1 MRHHPWNSFSR
12 HALSAAVAIVVAAP
26 AMAQNTTSAVSGR
39 VVDAS
44 GKPVGGAAVTILHT
58 PSGSVSNATTDS
70 DGRYA
75 ARGLRTGGPYTIT
88 IRQGGQ
94 TETREGITLA
104 LAETLNLD
112 ATLGAAT
119 VVVTGQA
126 ISQTFNRGNMGAG
139 TQLGSAQ
146 INALP
151 SIQRNL
157 QDYARTDPRIAQTD
171 KDRGEIS
178 ALGQNSRFNSITI
191 DGVNTNDPFGLESN
205 NLPTLKQPISMD
217 AIQSVQINVSNFDV
231 TQKGYTGANIN
242 AVTKSGGNDFS
253 GSVYYVFRNDSL
265 AGDRYNRPPADN
277 YTPPPKFKE
286 TTKGFTL
293 GGPIIPDKLFFF
305 GGYEEL
311 ISSRTTPGFGPVGSG
326 LTNVGITPA
335 QITAAQAA
343 AQGYGFN
350 AGSVDSPGS
359 ADLRVKDLLL
369 KLDWNISD
377 AHRASVRY
385 SKTEQSEPVFAGFSA
400 TTLSLDTYW
409 FTEAKTNE
417 SLVGQWFADW
427 SPNLSTEF
435 KLSQRKYDSVP
446 LFISDL
452 PQVALVFTGP
462 APAGTTG
469 TARTLRFGIEQN
481 RHFNQVA
488 TKTIDGYFGTTWTL
502 QDHELKF
509 GVDYQT
515 NSIFNA
521 FVNNSKGVYEFGT
534 TANPGVDPVGLFI
547 AGVPTTYTVRVP
559 LPGRTLADGAADWT
573 LDNLGLFLQDTW
585 KVNKQFTLMG
595 GLRVDRTMTG
605 DKPIAN
611 PAFKAAFGV
620 DNDVTLD
627 GKMLLQPR
635 LGFNWNLTPPEGRRL
650 QVRGGAGLFEG
661 SSSNVWLTNP
671 FQNTGMANAS
681 YTCGTATNRCPTDLR
696 FTPDT
701 ASQPVITGA
710 VPIPAVDLIAPNT
723 RQPSIWK
730 FNLALDAELPWFGL
744 LAGAEWV
751 HTEVKSALNYRHLN
765 LGATTATGPDG
776 RPLYYNTLG
785 RSAAGWNGGDSPLAG
800 VSNKANRN
808 RLFGDVLLAENTS
821 KGRGDAL
828 TLSLA
833 GAPSRDLNW
842 NLAYTYTTATE
853 VSPLT
858 SSTANSNW
866 NGRATFDPNEDVAA
880 RSAYEVRDRVTSGV
894 TWSRAFVGTYKT
906 SFGMF
911 YEGRRGKP
919 FSWTFRNDM
928 NGDGIS
934 GNDLMYVPSA
944 PGAGDVVFFG
954 ATAADRQANEDR
966 FWSFVNASDVLS
978 KAKGRVVGRNAGYA
992 PWINTF
998 DVRVSQ
1004 ELPGLFGKHKG
1015 VVSLDI
1021 LNVGNL
1027 LNKRWGRIDEVGFNG
1042 GTIGG
1047 VSSRGGNA
1055 RSFVNYAGI
1064 TADGKYIYNTQNTVE
1079 DFTTKQTKGESQWAA
1094 QVTLR
1099 YEF

>member
-1 MRHHPWNSFSR
+1 M
-12 HALSAAVAIVVAAP
+12 AAP
-26 AMAQNTTSAVSGR
+26 AMAQNTTSAISGR
-39 VVDAS
+39 VTDAS
-44 GKPVGGAAVTILHT
+44 GKAVAGASVSILHT
-58 PSGSVSNATTDS
+58 PSGSVSTGTTDS
-70 DGRYA
+70 EGRYA

-88 IRQGGQ
+88 IRQGAQ

-112 ATLGAAT
+112 ATLGTAT

-126 ISQTFNRGNMGAG
+126 GGQTFNRSNMGAG

-146 INALP
+146 ISALP

-242 AVTKSGGNDFS
+242 AVTKSGGNEFH
-253 GSVYYVFRNDSL
+253 GSVYHVFRNDGL
-265 AGDRYNRPPADN
+265 AGERYNRPPADN
-277 YTPPPKFKE
+277 YVAPPKFKE
-286 TTKGFTL
+286 TTTGFTL
-293 GGPIIPDKLFFF
+293 GGPIIRDKLFFF
-305 GGYEEL
+305 GGFEEL
-311 ISSRTTPGFGPVGSG
+311 KSSRATPAFGPVGSA
-326 LTNVGITPA
+326 LTNVGITAA
-335 QITAAQAA
+335 QIAAAQAA
-343 AQGYGFN
+343 AAGYGFS
-350 AGSVDSPGS
+350 AGTVDVPAG
-359 ADLRVKDLLL
+359 AELRVKDSLL

-377 AHRASVRY
+377 AHRASLRY
-385 SKTEQSEPVFAGFSA
+385 SKTEQSEPIFAGFSA
-400 TTLSLDTYW
+400 TTLSLSTYW
-409 FTEAKTNE
+409 YTEAKTNE
-417 SLVGQWFADW
+417 SLVAQWFADW
-427 SPNLSTEF
+427 SPRLSTEF

-446 LFISDL
+446 LFISEL
-452 PQVALVFTGP
+452 PQVALVFTGAP
-462 APAGTTG
+462 PAGTTG
-469 TARTLRFGIEQN
+469 SARTLRFGIEQN

-509 GVDYQT
+509 GLDYQT
-515 NSIFNA
+515 NNIFNA

-534 TANPGVDPVGLFI
+534 TANPGADPVALFI

-559 LPGRTLADGAADWT
+559 LPGRSLADGAADWT
-573 LDNLGLFLQDTW
+573 QDNLGLFLQDTW
-585 KVNKQFTLMG
+585 RVNRQLTLMG

-605 DKPIAN
+605 DKPIGN
-611 PAFKAAFGV
+611 PAFKAAFGY

-650 QVRGGAGLFEG
+650 QLRGGAGLFEG
-661 SSSNVWLTNP
+661 ASSNVWLTNP

-681 YTCGTATNRCPTDLR
+681 YTCGTATNPCPADLR

-701 ASQPVITGA
+701 GNQPVITGA
-710 VPIPAVDLIAPNT
+710 APIPAVDLIAANT

-730 FNLALDAELPWFGL
+730 FNLALDGELPWIGL
-744 LAGAEWV
+744 VAAAEWV

-765 LGATTATGPDG
+765 LGAATATGPDG
-776 RPLYYNTLG
+776 RPLYYNPLG
-785 RSAAGWNGGDSPLAG
+785 LSAAGWNGGDAPLAG

-808 RLFGDVLLAENTS
+808 RAFGDVLLAENTG

-828 TLSLA
+828 TLSLS

-842 NLAYTYTTATE
+842 SLAYTHTTATE

-866 NGRATFDPNEDVAA
+866 NGRAIFDPNEEVAA
-880 RSAYEVRDRVTSGV
+880 RSAYEVRDRVSASLA
-894 TWSRAFVGTYKT
+894 WARAFVGSYRT
-906 SFGMF
+906 SFGLF

-919 FSWTFRNDM
+919 YSWTFRNDM
-928 NGDGIS
+928 NGDGIA
-934 GNDLMYVPSA
+934 GNDLMYIPSA
-944 PGAGDVVFFG
+944 PGSGEVAFFG

-966 FWSFVNASDVLS
+966 FWSIVNASADLAR
-978 KAKGRVVGRNAGYA
+978 AKGRVVGRNSSFA
-992 PWINTF
+992 PWVNTF
-998 DVRVSQ
+998 DVRISQ
-1004 ELPGLFGKHKG
+1004 EVPGLFGKHKG

-1027 LNKRWGRIDEVGFNG
+1027 LNKRWGRIDEVGFNAN
-1042 GTIGG
+1042 TVGG
-1047 VSSRGGNA
+1047 VNNRGGSA

-1064 TADGKYIYNTQNTVE
+1064 TADGKYIYNTQATNE

-1094 QVTLR
+1094 QITLR

>member
-1 MRHHPWNSFSR
+1 MRHNPWTCFHPT
-12 HALSAAVAIVVAAP
+12 ALAAAVAIVAAAP
-26 AMAQNTTSAVSGR
+26 ALAQNTTAAIGGR
-39 VVDAS
+39 VVDGS
-44 GKPVGGAAVTILHT
+44 GKPVAGATVSIVHT
-58 PSGSVSNATTDS
+58 ESGSTSNTTTDA

-75 ARGLRTGGPYTIT
+75 ARGLRVGGPYTLT

-94 TETREGITLA
+94 TETRSGIVLA
-104 LAETLNLD
+104 LAETLTLD
-112 ATLGAAT
+112 ATLGAT
-119 VVVTGQA
+119 QVVVTGQA
-126 ISQTFNRGNMGAG
+126 GSQTFSRSNMGAG
-139 TQLGSAQ
+139 TSLGNAQL
-146 INALP
+146 NALP

-217 AIQSVQINVSNFDV
+217 AIQSVQVNVSNFDV

-242 AVTKSGGNDFS
+242 AVTKSGGNEFH
-253 GSVYYVFRNDSL
+253 GSVYHVFRNDSL

-277 YTPPPKFKE
+277 YSPPPEFKE
-286 TTKGFTL
+286 TTTGFTL
-293 GGPIIPDKLFFF
+293 GGPIIRDKLFFF
-305 GGYEEL
+305 AGYEEL
-311 ISSRTTPGFGPVGSG
+311 KSSRATPAFGPVGSA
-326 LTNVGITPA
+326 LTNVGITDE
-335 QITAAQAA
+335 QIAAAQAA
-343 AQGYGFN
+343 ARGYGFD
-350 AGSVDSPGS
+350 AGTVNVPGG
-359 ADLRVKDLLL
+359 ANLKVKDTLL

-377 AHRASVRY
+377 DHRASVRY
-385 SKTEQSEPVFAGFSA
+385 SKTEQSEPNYAGFSA
-400 TTLSLDTYW
+400 TTLALSTYW

-417 SLVGQWFADW
+417 SLVAQWFADW

-435 KLSQRKYDSVP
+435 KVSQRKYDSVP
-446 LFISDL
+446 LFTSDL
-452 PQVALVFTGP
+452 PQVALVFTGTP
-462 APAGTTG
+462 PAGTTG

-488 TKTIDGYFGTTWTL
+488 TKTIDGYFGTTWTRN
-502 QDHELKF
+502 DHELKF
-509 GVDYQT
+509 GLDYQT
-515 NSIFNA
+515 NNIFNA

-534 TANPGVDPVGLFI
+534 TATPGVDPVALFI

-585 KVNKQFTLMG
+585 KVNRQLTLMG

-605 DKPIAN
+605 DRPIAN
-611 PAFKAAFGV
+611 PAFKAAFGY

-627 GKMLLQPR
+627 GKMLVQPR
-635 LGFNWNLTPPEGRRL
+635 VGFNWNLGEAQGRRL

-681 YTCGTATNRCPTDLR
+681 YTCGTATNPCPADLR

-701 ASQPVITGA
+701 ANQPVITGA
-710 VPIPAVDLIAPNT
+710 APIPAVDLIAPDT

-730 FNLALDAELPWFGL
+730 FNLAVDTELPWFGL

-765 LGATTATGPDG
+765 LGAPTATGPDG
-776 RPLYYNTLG
+776 RPLYYNALG
-785 RSAAGWNGGDSPLAG
+785 RSAAGWNGGDSPLTG
-800 VSNKANRN
+800 VSNRANRN
-808 RLFGDVLLAENTS
+808 RAFGDVLLAENTG

-828 TLSLA
+828 TLSLS
-833 GAPSRDLNW
+833 GAPSREFNW
-842 NLAYTYTTATE
+842 NVAYTYTTATE

-866 NGRATFDPNEDVAA
+866 NGRAIFDPNEEVAG
-880 RSAYEVRDRVTSGV
+880 RSAYEVRDRVTGGL
-894 TWSRAFVGTYKT
+894 TWGRAFVGSYKT
-906 SFGMF
+906 SFGLF

-919 FSWTFRNDM
+919 YSWTFRNDM
-928 NGDGIS
+928 NGDGIA

-944 PGAGDVVFFG
+944 PGSGEVLFYG

-966 FWSFVNASDVLS
+966 FWSFVNASPELA
-978 KAKGRVVGRNAGYA
+978 KAKGRVVGRNSSYA
-992 PWINTF
+992 PWVNTF
-998 DVRVSQ
+998 DLRISQ

-1015 VVSLDI
+1015 VISLDI
-1021 LNVGNL
+1021 LNIGNL
-1027 LNKRWGRIDEVGFNG
+1027 LNKRWGRIDEVGFNA

-1047 VSSRGGNA
+1047 VNSRGGNA

-1064 TADGKYIYNTQNTVE
+1064 SADGKYIYNTQTTNE

-1094 QVTLR
+1094 QITLR

>member
-1 MRHHPWNSFSR
+1 MRHHPWNGFAR
-12 HALSAAVAIVVAAP
+12 TALGAAVAIVVAAP
-26 AMAQNTTSAVSGR
+26 ALAQNTTAAIGGR
-39 VVDAS
+39 VADGG
-44 GKPVGGAAVTILHT
+44 GKPVAGATVSILHT
-58 PSGSVSNATTDS
+58 PSGSTNTTTTDAE
-70 DGRYA
+70 GRYA
-75 ARGLRTGGPYTIT
+75 ARGLRVGGPYTIT

-94 TETREGITLA
+94 TETREGIVLA
-104 LAETLNLD
+104 LAETLTLD
-112 ATLGAAT
+112 ATLGAAQ

-126 ISQTFNRGNMGAG
+126 LSQTFNRANMGAG
-139 TQLGSAQ
+139 TNLSNAQ

-217 AIQSVQINVSNFDV
+217 AIQSVQVNVSNFDV

-242 AVTKSGGNDFS
+242 AVTKSGGNALA
-253 GSVYYVFRNDSL
+253 GSLYYVFRNDSL
-265 AGDRYNRPPADN
+265 AGDRYNRPPADT
-277 YTPPPKFKE
+277 YSPAPKFRE

-293 GGPIIPDKLFFF
+293 GGPIILDKLFFF

-311 ISSRTTPGFGPVGSG
+311 SSSRTTPAFGPVGSG

-335 QITAAQAA
+335 QITAARAA

-350 AGSVDSPGS
+350 AGNVDSPGI
-359 ADLRVKDLLL
+359 ADLTVKDLLL

-435 KLSQRKYDSVP
+435 KLSQRKYTSVP

-452 PQVALVFTGP
+452 PQVALVFTGA
-462 APAGTTG
+462 APTGTTG
-469 TARTLRFGIEQN
+469 AARTLRFGIEQN
-481 RHFNQVA
+481 RHFNQIA

-515 NSIFNA
+515 NQIFNA

-534 TANPGVDPVGLFI
+534 TANPGVDPVALFI

-585 KVNKQFTLMG
+585 KVNKQLTLMG

-635 LGFNWNLTPPEGRRL
+635 VGFNWNLTPPDGRRL

-661 SSSNVWLTNP
+661 ASSNVWLTNP
-671 FQNTGMANAS
+671 FQNTGMANVS
-681 YTCGTATNRCPTDLR
+681 YTCGTAANLCPADLR

-701 ASQPVITGA
+701 ANQPVISGA
-710 VPIPAVDLIAPNT
+710 PPVPAVDLVAPST

-730 FNLALDAELPWFGL
+730 FNLALDTELPWFGL

-765 LGATTATGPDG
+765 LGAPTATGPDG

-785 RSAAGWNGGDSPLAG
+785 RSAAGWNGGDSPLVG

-808 RLFGDVLLAENTS
+808 RAFGDVLLAENTG

-828 TLSLA
+828 TLTLG
-833 GAPSRDLNW
+833 GAPSRTLNW
-842 NLAYTYTTATE
+842 SVAYTHTTATE

-866 NGRATFDPNEDVAA
+866 NGRAIFDPNEDVAA
-880 RSAYEVRDRVTSGV
+880 RSAYEVRDRVTGGV
-894 TWSRAFVGTYKT
+894 TWSKAFVGTYKT
-906 SFGMF
+906 AFGLF

-919 FSWTFRNDM
+919 YSWTFRNDM

-934 GNDLMYVPSA
+934 GNDLMYVPST
-944 PGAGDVVFFG
+944 PGSGEVVFFG

-966 FWSFVNASDVLS
+966 FWSFVNGSPELA
-978 KAKGRVVGRNAGYA
+978 KAKGGVVGRNHSYA
-992 PWINTF
+992 PWVNTF
-998 DVRVSQ
+998 DVRISQ
-1004 ELPGLFGKHKG
+1004 DLPGLFGKHKG
-1015 VVSLDI
+1015 VLSLDI

-1042 GTIGG
+1042 GTVGG
-1047 VSSRGGNA
+1047 VNSRGGSA

-1064 TADGKYIYNTQNTVE
+1064 SADGKYIYNTQATNE

-1094 QVTLR
+1094 QITLR